1 MPNLAIAIVIYVAA
15 MNIAAYF
22 LMYLDKQKA
31 KNQQWRIPERTFF
44 SLSMLGGFIGV
55 HLGMQHFRHKT
66 QHFRFKFIVVL
77 SGILWLIGV
86 PYYFIM
92 LN

>member
-1 MPNLAIAIVIYVAA
+1 

-31 KNQQWRIPERTFF
+31 KNQQWRISERTFF
-44 SLSMLGGFIGV
+44 SLSLLGGFMGV

-66 QHFRFKFIVVL
+66 QHMSFKIVVIMSAL
-77 SGILWLIGV
+77 IWLIGV
-86 PYYFIM
+86 PYYLVFM
-92 LN
+92 VN